1 MPPHRT
7 RAKPRSGACS
17 FCGERQPA
25 DPLLSAGDAAICAPC
40 AVAAAHIL
48 RVDDKSLFR
57 SLRHLPPAEIKR
69 LLDADVIGQDHA
81 KRVLAVAVWNHH
93 KRLFNHATRGG
104 VEIAKSNVLL
114 IGSTG
119 SGKTLLARSLA
130 QVAGL
135 PFATIDATTLTRT
148 GYAGRD
154 VADIAVT
161 LVEAAGHDLE
171 LAEKG
176 IVYIDEIDKLAAWP
190 DEDPGH
196 PDIKGAG
203 VQRGL
208 LGLIEGR
215 AAPLDRGGR
224 GRSSANDATLDTTDV
239 LFICGGAFNGLRGAS
254 SRDLVEYG
262 LLPELVGRLP
272 VVVMLDR
279 LGREDLA
286 RILTEPRNALLEQY
300 RALFRWSGVE
310 LQFTPDAIE
319 EIAARALDRGLGAR
333 GLRAVMETVLLDE
346 MFELSDRPERRRL
359 VVDRAFVAARLG
371 GAPPAR
377 EAPPLARPSGALC
390 GALPVKA

>member
-7 RAKPRSGACS
+7 QAKPRPDACS

-25 DPLLSAGDAAICAPC
+25 EPLLSASDAAICAAC
-40 AVAAAHIL
+40 AVAAADIL
-48 RVDDKSLFR
+48 HLDDTSLFR
-57 SLRHLPPAEIKR
+57 SLRHFPPAEIKR
-69 LLDADVIGQDHA
+69 LLDETVIGQDHA

-93 KRLFNHATRGG
+93 KRVFNRSIRGR

-130 QVAGL
+130 QVVGL

-154 VADIAVT
+154 VGDIAVD
-161 LVEAAGHDLE
+161 LVEAAGHDIE

-176 IVYIDEIDKLAAWP
+176 IVYIDEIDKLAALP
-190 DEDPGH
+190 DEDPER

-215 AAPLDRGGR
+215 AASLDRGRGR
-224 GRSSANDATLDTTDV
+224 GSANDATLDTTDV
-239 LFICGGAFNGLRGAS
+239 LFICGGAFNGLKGAS
-254 SRDLVEYG
+254 TRDLVEYG

-272 VVVMLDR
+272 VVVVLDP
-279 LGREDLA
+279 LGREDLV
-286 RILTEPRNALLEQY
+286 RILTEPRNALVAQY
-300 RALFRWSGVE
+300 RALFRWSGVD
-310 LQFTPDAIE
+310 LRFTPDAIE

-333 GLRAVMETVLLDE
+333 GLRAIMEAVLLDE

-359 VVDRAFVAARLG
+359 VIDRAFVAARLG
-371 GAPPAR
+371 GASPPRAS
-377 EAPPLARPSGALC
+377 PPLARPDDTLC
-390 GALPVKA
+390 GAL

>member
-1 MPPHRT
+1 MPPHRI
-7 RAKPRSGACS
+7 RAKPRPGACS

-25 DPLLSAGDAAICAPC
+25 DPLLSAGEAAICAAC
-40 AVAAAHIL
+40 AVAAAEVL
-48 RVDDKSLFR
+48 RVDDNSLFR

-69 LLDADVIGQDHA
+69 LLDEDVIGQDHA

-93 KRLFNHATRGG
+93 KRLFNRAIRGG
-104 VEIAKSNVLL
+104 VEVAKSNVLL

-130 QVAGL
+130 EVAGL

-154 VADIAVT
+154 VGDIAVA

-176 IVYIDEIDKLAAWP
+176 IVYIDEIDKLAALP
-190 DEDPGH
+190 DQDPGR

-203 VQRGL
+203 VQRSL

-215 AAPLDRGGR
+215 AASLDRGR
-224 GRSSANDATLDTTDV
+224 RRASANDATLDTTNV
-239 LFICGGAFNGLRGAS
+239 LFICGGAFNGLKGAS
-254 SRDLVEYG
+254 SRDLVEFG

-272 VVVMLDR
+272 VVVVLEP
-279 LGREDLA
+279 LGREDLV
-286 RILTEPRNALLEQY
+286 RILTEPRNALVEQY

-310 LQFTPDAIE
+310 LEFTPDAIE
-319 EIAARALDRGLGAR
+319 EIAARALARGLGAR

-346 MFELSDRPERRRL
+346 MFELSDSPERRRL
-359 VVDRAFVAARLG
+359 VVDRAFVAARLD
-371 GAPPAR
+371 ASQVCRDSRWRREPR
-377 EAPPLARPSGALC
+377 EAFSRS
-390 GALPVKA
+390 

>member
-7 RAKPRSGACS
+7 QAKPRPDACS

-25 DPLLSAGDAAICAPC
+25 EPLLSASDAAICAAC
-40 AVAAAHIL
+40 AVAAADIL
-48 RVDDKSLFR
+48 HLDDTSLFR
-57 SLRHLPPAEIKR
+57 SLRHFPPAEIKR
-69 LLDADVIGQDHA
+69 LLDENVIGQDHA

-93 KRLFNHATRGG
+93 KRVFNRSIRGR

-130 QVAGL
+130 QVVGL

-154 VADIAVT
+154 VGDIAVD
-161 LVEAAGHDLE
+161 LVEAAGHDIE

-176 IVYIDEIDKLAAWP
+176 IVYIDEIDKLAALP
-190 DEDPGH
+190 DEDPER

-215 AAPLDRGGR
+215 AASLDRGRGR
-224 GRSSANDATLDTTDV
+224 GSANDATLDTTDV
-239 LFICGGAFNGLRGAS
+239 LFICGGAFNGLKGAS
-254 SRDLVEYG
+254 TRDLVEYG

-272 VVVMLDR
+272 VVVVLDP
-279 LGREDLA
+279 LGREDLV
-286 RILTEPRNALLEQY
+286 RILTEPRNALVAQY
-300 RALFRWSGVE
+300 RALFRWSGVD
-310 LQFTPDAIE
+310 LRFTPDAIE

-333 GLRAVMETVLLDE
+333 GLRAIMEAVLLDE

-359 VVDRAFVAARLG
+359 VIDRAFVAARLG
-371 GAPPAR
+371 GASPPRAS
-377 EAPPLARPSGALC
+377 PPLARPDDTLC
-390 GALPVKA
+390 GAL